1 MKNKKLARKLAR
13 IENEREELFAINE
26 EQTLYMERLDD
37 EFQELVEILVAKF
50 LEKNNYRYDKE
61 SEHWYFCGL

>member
-26 EQTLYMERLDD
+26 EQTLYMERLDE
-37 EFQELVEILVAKF
+37 EFQKLIEILVVKF

-61 SEHWYFCGL
+61 SKHWYFCGL